1 MSFIQV
7 TKEEF
12 NTHAQQV
19 SERSFMQTEEMAK
32 LLEKRGFSISYVAW
46 KEGNQI
52 EVSAIVYSMP
62 MTGGLRMEVNCG
74 PIHSSVAHLR
84 KHESSRC
91 ELGNQKVIEKN
102 RLS

>member
-62 MTGGLRMEVNCG
+62 DRWASYGGELWTNSLKCG
-74 PIHSSVAHLR
+74 SS
-84 KHESSRC
+84 K
-91 ELGNQKVIEKN
+91 
-102 RLS
+102 

>member
-62 MTGGLRMEVNCG
+62 MTGGLLYGGELWTNSLKCG
-74 PIHSSVAHLR
+74 SS
-84 KHESSRC
+84 K
-91 ELGNQKVIEKN
+91 
-102 RLS
+102 

>member
-32 LLEKRGFSISYVAW
+32 LLENVDLALAMSLGK
-46 KEGNQI
+46 KET
-52 EVSAIVYSMP
+52 S
-62 MTGGLRMEVNCG
+62 
-74 PIHSSVAHLR
+74 
-84 KHESSRC
+84 
-91 ELGNQKVIEKN
+91 
-102 RLS
+102 

>member
-32 LLEKRGFSISYVAW
+32 LLEKRGFSIAMLPG
-46 KEGNQI
+46 K
-52 EVSAIVYSMP
+52 
-62 MTGGLRMEVNCG
+62 
-74 PIHSSVAHLR
+74 
-84 KHESSRC
+84 
-91 ELGNQKVIEKN
+91 KVTK
-102 RLS
+102 

>member
-62 MTGGLRMEVNCG
+62 MTGGLPYGGELWTNSLKCG
-74 PIHSSVAHLR
+74 SS
-84 KHESSRC
+84 K
-91 ELGNQKVIEKN
+91 
-102 RLS
+102 

>member
-46 KEGNQI
+46 KEGNQL
-52 EVSAIVYSMP
+52 ESLSNCLQHAYDWWASYGGELWTDSLKYS
-62 MTGGLRMEVNCG
+62 
-74 PIHSSVAHLR
+74 SS
-84 KHESSRC
+84 K
-91 ELGNQKVIEKN
+91 
-102 RLS
+102 

>member
-52 EVSAIVYSMP
+52 EVSDRWASY
-62 MTGGLRMEVNCG
+62 GGELWTNSLKCG
-74 PIHSSVAHLR
+74 SS
-84 KHESSRC
+84 K
-91 ELGNQKVIEKN
+91 
-102 RLS
+102 

>member
-46 KEGNQI
+46 KEGNQLEI
-52 EVSAIVYSMP
+52 SAIVN
-62 MTGGLRMEVNCG
+62 LRAVPTYLCTNPPRRG
-74 PIHSSVAHLR
+74 QGSQLPS
-84 KHESSRC
+84 
-91 ELGNQKVIEKN
+91 
-102 RLS
+102 

>member
-32 LLEKRGFSISYVAW
+32 LLEKRGFSISY
-46 KEGNQI
+46 
-52 EVSAIVYSMP
+52 
-62 MTGGLRMEVNCG
+62 GGELWTNSLKCG
-74 PIHSSVAHLR
+74 SS
-84 KHESSRC
+84 K
-91 ELGNQKVIEKN
+91 
-102 RLS
+102 